1 MVSIEDGA
9 GLPEQPLAVREQS
22 GDKDAAEEDAADEF
36 TGADGQRQEP
46 ERARDRVSIA
56 ENQRDDDAVRD
67 DRAECAEEAMLTECV
82 GSEGTEQG
90 SEGAEDDVRQG
101 ASGQDVREET
111 ADGDA
116 WNRSRCKKRE
126 DGQYLGKAHLDSPAC
141 EIEACGECGQYD
153 VEGGDH
159 SGLNDGQN
167 VA

>member
-1 MVSIEDGA
+1 M
-9 GLPEQPLAVREQS
+9 LA
-22 GDKDAAEEDAADEF
+22 
-36 TGADGQRQEP
+36 
-46 ERARDRVSIA
+46 ERI
-56 ENQRDDDAVRD
+56 
-67 DRAECAEEAMLTECV
+67 

-90 SEGAEDDVRQG
+90 SEGAENDVRQST
-101 ASGQDVREET
+101 SGQDVREEA

-141 EIEACGECGQYD
+141 EIEACGERGQYD

-159 SGLNDGQN
+159 GGLNDGQN